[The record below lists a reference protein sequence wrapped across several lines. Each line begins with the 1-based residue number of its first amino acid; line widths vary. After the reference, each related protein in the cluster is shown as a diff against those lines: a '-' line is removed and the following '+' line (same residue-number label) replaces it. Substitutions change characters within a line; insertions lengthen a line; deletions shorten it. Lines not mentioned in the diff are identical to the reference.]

1 MVHFASAIYSS
12 VGVFMGDGAYD
23 SADVYAAV
31 EEQQPDALVIVPPR
45 GDTSSFVRQTT
56 LTQTKHEQGV
66 MPRFG
71 GGFRTA
77 ATV

>member
-1 MVHFASAIYSS
+1 LAFLTALFKTSIVSS
-12 VGVFMGDGAYD
+12 YT
-23 SADVYAAV
+23 
-31 EEQQPDALVIVPPR
+31 EI

-71 GGFRTA
+71 GGFRAA